1 MSIAI
6 VVLALILSLAAIV
19 VGLKRPSFAKHVQ
32 AALWVGLGAA
42 CAAAFFGEGL
52 DPKLLVGVSS
62 LALMVGATSARLDGD
77 SLADSGILSI
87 ALALPVLAFS
97 EGAFLEPHLSFLVLA
112 FAGLLAASLG
122 AWTVVMSRRFASVLG
137 ATSIAGALVIGFA
150 RGAIGEGGY
159 HLPLSSAGG
168 PVYWEVPPMERLPDG
183 IRLLATG
190 PLPDWAPVVLL
201 VLGILGLVAPALHQ
215 NPKARL
221 GIAGLGALGAVVMA
235 WVMATI
241 RAGGTG
247 PTEPYKEYARQILL
261 NRQLPES
268 VLEGAKFSAESQ
280 IVVDLA
286 AVMPDLFLLTLAGA
300 FFVLGG
306 RGSAT
311 NAKGPEVQRAAVL
324 FWGAWFVSVLFHMT
338 LFGVPGIHSASEWTL
353 LGNVLIG
360 TSVAL
365 AIASTNAKIS
375 GAALKFGPVLV
386 LVALILSAAGSW
398 VFQTPFGLSL
408 SL

>member
-6 VVLALILSLAAIV
+6 VVLALILSVVAIV
-19 VGLKRPSFAKHVQ
+19 AGLKFPKFTKHVQ

-42 CAAAFFGEGL
+42 CAAVFFGEAL
-52 DPKLLVGVSS
+52 DPRLLVGVSS

-97 EGAFLEPHLSFLVLA
+97 KGAFLEPHLGFLVLA

-122 AWTVVMSRRFASVLG
+122 AWTVVMSRRFASILG

-150 RGAIGEGGY
+150 RGAIGGGGY
-159 HLPLSSAGG
+159 HLPLSSAGN
-168 PVYWEVPPMERLPDG
+168 PVYWEVPAMERLPDG

-190 PLPDWAPVVLL
+190 PLPEWAPIVLL
-201 VLGILGLVAPALHQ
+201 VLGVLGLIAPALHTHQ
-215 NPKARL
+215 KARL
-221 GIAGLGALGAVVMA
+221 GIAGLGALGAVLMA

-247 PTEPYKEYARQILL
+247 PAEPYQEYARQILL
-261 NRQLPES
+261 NRQLLES
-268 VLEGAKFSAESQ
+268 VLAGAKFSADNQ

-286 AVMPDLFLLTLAGA
+286 AVMPDLILLTLAGA
-300 FFVLGG
+300 FFVIGG
-306 RGSAT
+306 RGQIA
-311 NAKGPEVQRAAVL
+311 NAQGAEVQRAAVL

-365 AIASTNAKIS
+365 AVASTNAKIS

-386 LVALILSAAGSW
+386 LVALILSASGSW